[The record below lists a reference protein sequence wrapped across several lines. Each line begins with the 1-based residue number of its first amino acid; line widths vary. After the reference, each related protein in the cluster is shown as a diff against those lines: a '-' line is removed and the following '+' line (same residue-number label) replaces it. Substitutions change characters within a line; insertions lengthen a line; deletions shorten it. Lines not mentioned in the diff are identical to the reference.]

1 VSVLPGDLRRAARPS
16 CAALTGA
23 VEVRYG
29 EKLVKG
35 SPYPRSYYKCSQQ
48 GCQVKKIVERN
59 PVTGR
64 ISCVS
69 SKVLAPARRRPTSTA
84 SAWLSTGCVH
94 LEQGTH
100 SHAKPGAG
108 RGPGAGTVRLHA
120 RAGKATGRVRN
131 THALSSAAAVT
142 LEGSLYN
149 HHAPRQPCAV
159 ADTRLAFAGRRRAE
173 PPGAEGAVRSREG
186 GAAACVIMQDAVQRG
201 RRVLAS

>member
-1 VSVLPGDLRRAARPS
+1 VSVLPGDLRRASRTS

-69 SKVLAPARRRPTSTA
+69 SKVLASTLGARRAQQLP
-84 SAWLSTGCVH
+84 GCQLGVC
-94 LEQGTH
+94 TW
-100 SHAKPGAG
+100 S
-108 RGPGAGTVRLHA
+108 
-120 RAGKATGRVRN
+120 
-131 THALSSAAAVT
+131 
-142 LEGSLYN
+142 
-149 HHAPRQPCAV
+149 
-159 ADTRLAFAGRRRAE
+159 
-173 PPGAEGAVRSREG
+173 
-186 GAAACVIMQDAVQRG
+186 RG
-201 RRVLAS
+201 RTAMQSQEQAGGQAPAQ

>member
-1 VSVLPGDLRRAARPS
+1 VSLAQVSVLPGDLRRAARPS

-94 LEQGTH
+94 PW
-100 SHAKPGAG
+100 SRG
-108 RGPGAGTVRLHA
+108 RTAMQSQE
-120 RAGKATGRVRN
+120 RAGGQ
-131 THALSSAAAVT
+131 
-142 LEGSLYN
+142 
-149 HHAPRQPCAV
+149 APAQ
-159 ADTRLAFAGRRRAE
+159 
-173 PPGAEGAVRSREG
+173 
-186 GAAACVIMQDAVQRG
+186 
-201 RRVLAS
+201 

>member
-1 VSVLPGDLRRAARPS
+1 MRVLPGDLGRASRTT

-23 VEVRYG
+23 VAVRYG

-69 SKVLAPARRRPTSTA
+69 SKVLAPTRRRPTYTP
-84 SAWLSTGCVH
+84 SAWLLTGCVH
-94 LEQGTH
+94 LVQGTH

-120 RAGKATGRVRN
+120 RAGKAIGRVRN

-142 LEGSLYN
+142 LESRLYD
-149 HHAPRQPCAV
+149 HHAPRQACAV
-159 ADTRLAFAGRRRAE
+159 LDTRLAVAGRRRAE
-173 PPGAEGAVRSREG
+173 PPGAERAVRSEEG
-186 GAAACVIMQDAVQRG
+186 GAAACANMQDAVQRG
-201 RRVLAS
+201 RRVLAG